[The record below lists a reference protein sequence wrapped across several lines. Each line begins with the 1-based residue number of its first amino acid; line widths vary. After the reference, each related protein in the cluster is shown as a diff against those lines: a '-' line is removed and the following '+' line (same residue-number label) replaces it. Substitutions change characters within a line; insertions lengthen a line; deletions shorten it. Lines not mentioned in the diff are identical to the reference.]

1 MDENNNSNQ
10 TKKCQFCGAEIDA
23 EAQKCKFCGE
33 WVDKKNEDD
42 LPQELKHFNWGAF
55 LLNWIWG
62 IMHKKYITLLYF
74 PACLIPV
81 VGPLAISIW
90 FGVMGNRW
98 AWNSQKWES
107 PEQFNEVQERWVR
120 LWIVLAIFALII
132 AVKMFVVLSVVGSA
146 EV

>member
-1 MDENNNSNQ
+1 
-10 TKKCQFCGAEIDA
+10 
-23 EAQKCKFCGE
+23 
-33 WVDKKNEDD
+33 
-42 LPQELKHFNWGAF
+42 
-55 LLNWIWG
+55 
-62 IMHKKYITLLYF
+62 
-74 PACLIPV
+74 
-81 VGPLAISIW
+81 
-90 FGVMGNRW
+90 MGNRW